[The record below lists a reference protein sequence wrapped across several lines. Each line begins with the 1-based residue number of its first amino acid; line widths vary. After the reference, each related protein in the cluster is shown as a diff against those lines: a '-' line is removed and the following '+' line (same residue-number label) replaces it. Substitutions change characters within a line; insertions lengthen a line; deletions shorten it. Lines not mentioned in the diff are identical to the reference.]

1 MPFAT
6 DKRQRMFNAR
16 NLNSLYERFDQKC
29 ARVLDGKNPKV
40 AGLFSTIPRGV
51 VYQYTRDA
59 ASSFYVFTND
69 HNQSLVEDDLS
80 NLDIKHLDKSGGEV
94 FVDRYVTSF
103 VSTYCNVSR
112 IQRSFELHTREVG
125 GINYDVHLGWDDWN
139 SGLSSYVRSYFAD
152 QDSSPSLPPA
162 RIHNHKTAVAEIL
175 VEGLSEFRI
184 LNTYKRYDCWRVS
197 NCGSKTLTVYLQRPD
212 GSSQRESIAPM
223 GCRAFRRR
231 ADGFWLATWPSGVP
245 CNYFFPYV
253 SGDVPY
259 FAGGPPMYG
268 GDDSL
273 AVCQERSAKAN
284 NVANPFLLLQWFRS
298 LGGWHDPFIPLDIR
312 GTYPDVYSDPE
323 NSNTPIGDLIF
334 TWGRARVQI
343 YSSTTGVVSADY
355 TEYFRDTASFVPTL
369 RNIGIEVDQIGGAL
383 GLRTLAANTIVR
395 IYPIDCN
402 VFFTSNTLPYWE
414 ISPSLAY
421 FSTIYPAQFWVQNL
435 GGPLAPT
442 SWSAGNDPDW
452 FDTMRTLRR
461 RIAVEEGFLN
471 SYDDE
476 VDISEEKVSRVSL
489 TPLGLMVRAA
499 TAVGIEAFDANAES
513 DLPSYEAVA
522 NKFELWTDLRP
533 SKFGAL
539 TGGYYNTR
547 YVSGTK
553 IYYLQNPANSSSGW
567 YRNVFP
573 NLSTPSGTSYP
584 AVDCAYIPAG
594 GPWAFSSSVYDANLS
609 RVFTSDPN
617 DPVTENVHGADFWI
631 NKWGGAGGVDASVR
645 VLGRP
650 DQTQQL
656 PIQTTT
662 AVPSLVRD
670 DVFKDQNQAAMAGM
684 GPWSGAAAVTNFQ
697 QAWIADIRFLDG
709 DQYFKL
715 PFVEQATVTQY
726 DLNGQFYHKIP
737 KSAYLWNLL
746 EWTVRAWTRAIPLC
760 LGQTICPIFGFN
772 ATGNP
777 VVSNLWQEFPLSTM
791 DTGTEGGEGVF
802 YLDEYQYNVCLA
814 NGIVAHYGTYPAG
827 GTYWYV
833 SQTALATYSA
843 SKGFKSYNFDTTNAQ
858 PNLVTPVA
866 ATAWIPLRSYGV
878 GETVQMAS
886 YFDDILNQQFYRAVR
901 YVSLRLPNEL
911 SA

>member
-40 AGLFSTIPRGV
+40 AGLFSTIPSGV

-69 HNQSLVEDDLS
+69 HDQSAVDIELS
-80 NLDIKHLDKSGGEV
+80 KLDTKHLDKAGGQV
-94 FVDRYVTSF
+94 FVDRYVSSF
-103 VSTYCNVSR
+103 VSTYCNVR
-112 IQRSFELHTREVG
+112 TIQRSYELHSRQIDGVD
-125 GINYDVHLGWDDWN
+125 YDVHLGWDDWN

-212 GSSQRESIAPM
+212 GSAQRESIAPM

-253 SGDVPY
+253 SGDIPF

-273 AVCQERSAKAN
+273 SVCQERSAKAN
-284 NVANPFLLLQWFRS
+284 NIANPFLLLQWFRS

-312 GTYPDVYSDPE
+312 GAYPDVYSDPE
-323 NSNTPIGDLIF
+323 NANTPIGDLIF

-343 YSSTTGVVSADY
+343 YSSTTKVVSADY
-355 TEYFRDTASFVPTL
+355 TEYFRDTINFVPTL
-369 RNIGIEVDQIGGAL
+369 KNIGIEVDQIGGAL
-383 GLRTLAANTIVR
+383 GLRTKAANTIVR

-442 SWSAGNDPDW
+442 SWTAGNDPDW
-452 FDTMRTLRR
+452 FETMRTLRR
-461 RIAVEEGFLN
+461 RVAVEEGFLN

-513 DLPSYEAVA
+513 DIPNYEAVA
-522 NKFELWTDLRP
+522 NKFELWTELRP
-533 SKFGAL
+533 KGFTQAIGWSG
-539 TGGYYNTR
+539 TR

-567 YRNVFP
+567 YQNVFP
-573 NLSTPSGTSYP
+573 NLSTPSGTSHP
-584 AVDCAYIPAG
+584 AVDCGYIPAG

-609 RVFTSDPN
+609 RVFTTDPN

-631 NKWGGAGGVDASVR
+631 NKWGAAGGVDASVR

-662 AVPSLVRD
+662 ATPTLVRD
-670 DVFKDQNQAAMAGM
+670 DVFKDQNQAAMAGL
-684 GPWSGAAAVTNFQ
+684 GPWTGAAGITSSQ

-715 PFVEQATVTQY
+715 PFVEQATVTEY
-726 DLNGQFYHKIP
+726 DLNGPFYHKIP

-772 ATGNP
+772 AIGDL
-777 VVSNLWQEFPLSTM
+777 VVSNLWQEFPLSAM

-833 SQTALATYSA
+833 SQTDLATYSS

-858 PNLVTPVA
+858 PNIATPVA
-866 ATAWIPLRSYGV
+866 ATAWIPMRSYGV
-878 GETVQMAS
+878 GETIQMAS
-886 YFDDILNQQFYRAVR
+886 YFDDILNQQFFRAVR

>member
-1 MPFAT
+1 MPVAT

-273 AVCQERSAKAN
+273 AVCQERSAKSN
-284 NVANPFLLLQWFRS
+284 NIANPFLLLQWFRS

-323 NSNTPIGDLIF
+323 NANTPIGDLIF

-343 YSSTTGVVSADY
+343 YSSATGVVSADY
-355 TEYFRDTASFVPTL
+355 TEYFRDTTSFVPTL

-435 GGPLAPT
+435 GSPLAPT
-442 SWSAGNDPDW
+442 SWTAGNDPDW
-452 FDTMRTLRR
+452 FETMRTLRR
-461 RIAVEEGFLN
+461 RVAVEEGFLN

-513 DLPSYEAVA
+513 DLPSYERTA
-522 NKFELWTDLRP
+522 NKFELWTELRFKGFSP
-533 SKFGAL
+533 AIGWA
-539 TGGYYNTR
+539 NTR

-594 GPWAFSSSVYDANLS
+594 GPWAFSSSVYDADLS
-609 RVFTSDPN
+609 RVFTTDPD
-617 DPVTENVHGADFWI
+617 DPVTENVHGADFWL

-684 GPWSGAAAVTNFQ
+684 GPWSGAAAITNFQ
-697 QAWIADIRFLDG
+697 QAWIVDIRFLDG

-715 PFVEQATVTQY
+715 PFVEQATVAQY

-760 LGQTICPIFGFN
+760 LGEEKCPIYGFDGVGN
-772 ATGNP
+772 LIPSTIGNEIPKDTTSTGI
-777 VVSNLWQEFPLSTM
+777 
-791 DTGTEGGEGVF
+791 EGF
-802 YLDEYQYNVCLA
+802 YLSESQYQLCLA
-814 NGIVAHYGTYPAG
+814 NGIVAQTGTDPATG
-827 GTYWYV
+827 DPYYYV
-833 SQTALATYSA
+833 SQTALATYSS
-843 SKGFKSYNFDTTNAQ
+843 SKGFRAFNFQTTNAQ
-858 PNLVTPVA
+858 PYAATPVA
-866 ATAWIPLRSYGV
+866 ATAWIPRSVYGV
-878 GETVQMAS
+878 GETVEIAS
-886 YFDDILNQQFYRAVR
+886 YEDSSGDKFYRAVR

>member
-1 MPFAT
+1 MPVAT

-40 AGLFSTIPRGV
+40 AGLFSTIPSGV

-59 ASSFYVFTND
+59 ASSFYVFKND
-69 HNQSLVEDDLS
+69 HNQSSVEIELS
-80 NLDIKHLDKSGGEV
+80 QLDTKHLDKAGGEV
-94 FVDRYVTSF
+94 FVDRYVSSF
-103 VSTYCNVSR
+103 VSTYCDVR
-112 IQRSFELHTREVG
+112 TIQRSYELHSRQIDGVD
-125 GINYDVHLGWDDWN
+125 YDVHLGWDDWN
-139 SGLSSYVRSYFAD
+139 SGLSSYVRSYFTD

-197 NCGSKTLTVYLQRPD
+197 NCGPKTLTVYLQRPD

-231 ADGFWLATWPSGVP
+231 TDGFWLATWSSGVP

-253 SGDVPY
+253 SGDTPF

-284 NVANPFLLLQWFRS
+284 NIANPFLLLQWFRS

-312 GTYPDVYSDPE
+312 GAYPDVYSDPE
-323 NSNTPIGDLIF
+323 NANTPIGNLIF

-355 TEYFRDTASFVPTL
+355 TEYFRDTTSFVPTL

-383 GLRTLAANTIVR
+383 GLRTRAANTIVR

-402 VFFTSNTLPYWE
+402 VFFNSNTLPYWE

-435 GGPLAPT
+435 GSPSAPT

-452 FDTMRTLRR
+452 FETMRTLRR
-461 RIAVEEGFLN
+461 RVAVEEGFLN

-476 VDISEEKVSRVSL
+476 VDISEEKVSKVSL

-513 DLPSYEAVA
+513 DIPNYEAVA
-522 NKFELWTDLRP
+522 NKFELWTESRP
-533 SKFGAL
+533 KGFTQAIGWSG
-539 TGGYYNTR
+539 TR

-573 NLSTPSGTSYP
+573 NLSTPSGTSHP

-609 RVFTSDPN
+609 RVFTTDPD

-631 NKWGGAGGVDASVR
+631 NKWGAAGGVDASVR

-662 AVPSLVRD
+662 EAPALVRD

-684 GPWSGAAAVTNFQ
+684 GPWTGAAGITSFQ
-697 QAWIADIRFLDG
+697 QAWISDIRFLDG
-709 DQYFKL
+709 EQYFKL
-715 PFVEQATVTQY
+715 PFVEQATVTEY
-726 DLNGQFYHKIP
+726 DLNGPFYHKIP
-737 KSAYLWNLL
+737 KSAFLWNLL

-772 ATGNP
+772 AIGNL
-777 VVSNLWQEFPLSTM
+777 VVSNLWQEFPLSAM

-802 YLDEYQYNVCLA
+802 YLNEYQYNVCLA

-843 SKGFKSYNFDTTNAQ
+843 GKGFKSYNFDTTNAQ
-858 PNLVTPVA
+858 PNIATPVA
-866 ATAWIPLRSYGV
+866 ATAWIPMRSYGV
-878 GETVQMAS
+878 GETIQMAS